1 MKDPCCIIE
10 KSIRVINHMAK
21 ETYHVGVSQLR
32 VIWLSMGTE
41 NLWMWDWM
49 WKYFWNLPWISYH
62 RGEKAAVVD
71 DCERGI
77 FNINRNTGRI

>member
-21 ETYHVGVSQLR
+21 ETYHFGVSQLR

-41 NLWMWDWM
+41 NL
-49 WKYFWNLPWISYH
+49 
-62 RGEKAAVVD
+62 
-71 DCERGI
+71 
-77 FNINRNTGRI
+77 